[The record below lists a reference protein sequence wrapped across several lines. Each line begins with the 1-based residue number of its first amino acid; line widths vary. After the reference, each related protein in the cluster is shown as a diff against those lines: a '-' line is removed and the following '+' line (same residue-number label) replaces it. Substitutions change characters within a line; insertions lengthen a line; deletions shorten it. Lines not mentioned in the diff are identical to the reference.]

1 MLNLGMLGQAVKGE
15 RKTSARFVR
24 ESSGRGFLSL
34 NFSEGK
40 TREQMEGD
48 PIIIDELLVLK
59 DTITGTR
66 TPTKTRVGGSHIPLP
81 KSQTNITPL
90 KTFIMYNHC
99 KKKWMTERNQLR
111 EDIVKHR
118 ADRSH

>member
-1 MLNLGMLGQAVKGE
+1 M
-15 RKTSARFVR
+15 
-24 ESSGRGFLSL
+24 SL

-66 TPTKTRVGGSHIPLP
+66 TPTKTRVGGSHTPLP
-81 KSQTNITPL
+81 WNQLNITPL
-90 KTFIMYNHC
+90 KVIIHIVTHFKIKRYSTLWRLMMYP
-99 KKKWMTERNQLR
+99 RL
-111 EDIVKHR
+111 
-118 ADRSH
+118 